1 MTPIKTV
8 DESRS
13 AGPDMAAPPPLRK
26 GQMFLLLEERPSTAY
41 SVLRRFLGPTDQEI
55 PSENNLGQNGNGSP
69 LALVITRKFPPD
81 LAKDQDLAQV
91 PIYWLTTNL
100 RQDQRTISPS
110 AIPRLNLTVTEFI
123 LKNLDSLIVVDCL
136 EYLITQNS
144 FEVILRLIQAW
155 NDKIVDTKARILLSV
170 DPLTLTIQQLH
181 LIKKECL
188 ELPIS

>member
-1 MTPIKTV
+1 M
-8 DESRS
+8 
-13 AGPDMAAPPPLRK
+13 LRH
-26 GQMFLLLEERPSTAY
+26 FLRPKDHE
-41 SVLRRFLGPTDQEI
+41 V
-55 PSENNLGQNGNGSP
+55 PSNDSMLQNGNGTTH
-69 LALVITRKFPPD
+69 ALVITRKFPPD

-110 AIPRLNLTVTEFI
+110 AIPRLNLLITEFI
-123 LKNLDSLIVVDCL
+123 QQNLDSLIVVDCL

-144 FEVILRLIQAW
+144 FEVVLRLVQAW
-155 NDKIVDTKARILLSV
+155 NDKIVDSKARILLSV

-181 LIKKECL
+181 LVKKECL

>member
-1 MTPIKTV
+1 MIPIKTV
-8 DESRS
+8 DGSRS
-13 AGPDMAAPPPLRK
+13 TGPDLAAPLPLKK
-26 GQMFLLLEERPSTAY
+26 GQMHLLLEERPSTAY
-41 SVLRRFLGPTDQEI
+41 SVLRRFLRPKDHEI
-55 PSENNLGQNGNGSP
+55 PFEDDLGQNKNVSSH
-69 LALVITRKFPPD
+69 ALVITRKFPPD
-81 LAKDQDLAQV
+81 LAKDQDLAQI

-110 AIPRLNLTVTEFI
+110 AIPRLNLLVTEFI
-123 LKNLDSLIVVDCL
+123 LQNLDSLIVIDCL

-144 FEVILRLIQAW
+144 FEVVLRLIQAW

-188 ELPIS
+188 DLSIS

>member
-8 DESRS
+8 DGSRS
-13 AGPDMAAPPPLRK
+13 GGYDMAAPPSLRK
-26 GQMFLLLEERPSTAY
+26 GQIFLLLEERPSTAY
-41 SVLRRFLGPTDQEI
+41 SVLRRFLRPKDQEI
-55 PSENNLGQNGNGSP
+55 PPEDSMVQNGKATY
-69 LALVITRKFPPD
+69 ALVITRKFPPD
-81 LAKDQDLAQV
+81 LAKDQDLPQV

-100 RQDQRTISPS
+100 RQDIPTISPS
-110 AIPRLNLTVTEFI
+110 AIPRLNLLVNEFI
-123 LKNLDSLIVVDCL
+123 LKNLNSLIVVDCL

-155 NDKIVDTKARILLSV
+155 NDKIVDTKARVLLSV

-188 ELPIS
+188 ELSNS

>member
-1 MTPIKTV
+1 MY
-8 DESRS
+8 
-13 AGPDMAAPPPLRK
+13 
-26 GQMFLLLEERPSTAY
+26 LLLEERPSTAY
-41 SVLRRFLGPTDQEI
+41 SVLRGFLRPKDLEI
-55 PSENNLGQNGNGSP
+55 PSEDGLVQNGNTSSH
-69 LALVITRKFPPD
+69 ALVITRKFPPD

-100 RQDQRTISPS
+100 RQDQHTISPS
-110 AIPRLNLTVTEFI
+110 AIPRLNLLVTEFI
-123 LKNLDSLIVVDCL
+123 LQNLDGLIVIDSL

-144 FEVILRLIQAW
+144 FEVVLRLIQAW

-188 ELPIS
+188 ELPSS